1 MRKFASLIQSLSDK
15 LKIFIAFW
23 FESFTATSMTISIEA
38 LEEAIQ
44 IKKQIAELE
53 AKLQRILAG
62 TAEPKS
68 KRGRKKTKE
77 LLVVEEEPEVV
88 AKPAKKR
95 KRKLSPEARERISEA
110 QKARWAA
117 NRKA

>member
-23 FESFTATSMTISIEA
+23 FESFTATFMTISIEA

-62 TAEPKS
+62 AAEPKS
-68 KRGRKKTKE
+68 KRGRKKTP
-77 LLVVEEEPEVV
+77 LLVEEEPEVV